1 MRLKEG
7 DPVKLFDGM
16 SGEWLGIARAV
27 RKRDLVLDVTEKLR
41 EREAMPDPWLCA
53 APIKKG
59 RLDWVAE
66 KARELGVARL
76 VPVLTRRTV
85 VDRVQDERL
94 RAHIIDRK
102 STRLNSSH

>member
-41 EREAMPDPWLCA
+41 EREAMRSEEHTSALQSLMRISYAVFCLKKKKEPHIFQTLFNIHTHTLNTNKR
-53 APIKKG
+53 IKK
-59 RLDWVAE
+59 
-66 KARELGVARL
+66 
-76 VPVLTRRTV
+76 TT
-85 VDRVQDERL
+85 
-94 RAHIIDRK
+94 
-102 STRLNSSH
+102 